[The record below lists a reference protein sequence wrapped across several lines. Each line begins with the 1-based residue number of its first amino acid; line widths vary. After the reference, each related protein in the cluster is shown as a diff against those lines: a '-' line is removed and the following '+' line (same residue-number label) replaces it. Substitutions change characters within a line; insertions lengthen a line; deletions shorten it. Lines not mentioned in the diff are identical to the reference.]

1 MARFQRACAK
11 RPSNARKRD
20 VNTPIL
26 RPARPDD
33 VSAIVHLARETFRDT
48 FVQGFAVGYPAADL
62 AHFLNAS
69 YGLEKVEGW
78 IADLTAQVLVAE
90 RGGRLIAYAHAG
102 ENDLP
107 YDGARLGD
115 GELKRIYVSNAAQGA
130 GVGRDLLERSLD
142 WLGARPIFIGVWSGN
157 LKAQRLYGHYG
168 FKPVGRYQFA
178 VGETLDDEIILG
190 RP

>member
-1 MARFQRACAK
+1 MLE
-11 RPSNARKRD
+11 PMLEDGMTS
-20 VNTPIL
+20 PIL
-26 RPARPDD
+26 RLACPDD
-33 VSAIVHLARETFRDT
+33 APAIAKLARDTFCET

-62 AHFLNAS
+62 ARFLDDS
-69 YGLEKVEGW
+69 YALEKVAAW
-78 IADLTAQVLVAE
+78 IADPLAQVLVSE
-90 RGGRLIAYAHAG
+90 QCDRLIAYAHAG

-107 YDGARLGD
+107 YDGARPGD

-142 WLGARPIFIGVWSGN
+142 WLGARPIYIGVWSGN

-168 FKPVGRYQFA
+168 FKPVGGYKFA
-178 VGETLDDEIILG
+178 VGETLDDEVILG